1 MTTTIETVRV
11 RFLRPFRA
19 YKIGQVVTVT
29 KGVARSLH
37 LSRRAEP
44 VVEPQLEF
52 AVAPEPVV
60 ERAVQPVAKAQRR
73 RRAKA

>member
-1 MTTTIETVRV
+1 MTETIQV

-19 YKIGQVVTVT
+19 YKPGQVVTVT
-29 KGVARSLH
+29 KGVARSLQ
-37 LSRRAEP
+37 LARRAEP
-44 VVEPQLEF
+44 LVEPQLEL

-60 ERAVQPVAKAQRR
+60 EHAVAPVAKAPRR